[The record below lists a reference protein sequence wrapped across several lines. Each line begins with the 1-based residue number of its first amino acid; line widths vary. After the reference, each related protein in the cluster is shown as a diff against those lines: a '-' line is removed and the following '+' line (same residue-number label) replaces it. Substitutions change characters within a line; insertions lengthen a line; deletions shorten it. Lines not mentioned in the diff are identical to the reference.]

1 MIKTILTLITFILSS
16 QLCNAQRYS
25 YSRVV
30 KQATAE
36 SLKPIPI
43 DTVPSN
49 KKGIN
54 MVIFSNGTWQYINTD
69 AHKMNLF
76 AAFNHHWDTSQIFA
90 FKDISYN
97 ELPPIVELNIVDKLT
112 DFTPPIIGGRVT
124 SKYGPRR
131 SKNHNGTDIAS
142 DKGTPLFATFD
153 GKVRYAKYQTGGYGY
168 LVIIRNANG
177 LESWYGHL
185 SKLFVEV
192 NQYVKS
198 GQIIGY
204 VGNTGRSRGNHLHY
218 ELRYQDQ
225 TFDPEFLIDFE
236 TGSLRYT
243 KFSLEKSF
251 FNIHSRASE
260 ILDEEDDNY
269 ASSSE
274 LFANA
279 TDAKAVEEAVRTS
292 VGEDNPESTAK
303 KAATISATSSS
314 AVYHVVKSGNTLGA
328 IAIKY
333 GTSVDKIC
341 KLNNISRNTVLRLN
355 QRIRVR

>member
-1 MIKTILTLITFILSS
+1 MKHTILTLILLLTSHFSH
-16 QLCNAQRYS
+16 AQRYN

-30 KQATAE
+30 KQTAAE
-36 SLKPIPI
+36 SLEAIPI

-49 KKGIN
+49 KKGMS
-54 MVIFSNGTWQYINTD
+54 MVLYSNGTWKYKIDDN
-69 AHKMNLF
+69 HKMDLYS
-76 AAFNHHWDTSQIFA
+76 AFNHHWDTTQLFV
-90 FKDISYN
+90 FKDVAYSD
-97 ELPPIVELNIVDKLT
+97 LPPIVELNIIDKLS
-112 DFTPPIIGGRVT
+112 DFSAPIIGGRVS

-142 DKGTPLFATFD
+142 DKGTPLYATFD

-168 LVIIRNANG
+168 LVIIRNVNG
-177 LESWYGHL
+177 LESWYGHMC
-185 SKLFVEV
+185 KLFVQA
-192 NQYVKS
+192 NDYVKS

-204 VGNTGRSRGNHLHY
+204 VGNTGRSRGNHVHY
-218 ELRYQDQ
+218 ELRYKDQ

-269 ASSSE
+269 TASSD

-279 TDAKAVEEAVRTS
+279 TDAAAVKEAALTS
-292 VGEDNPESTAK
+292 AGEAPRANVE
-303 KAATISATSSS
+303 ISESSS
-314 AVYHVVKSGNTLGA
+314 AAVYHTVKSGNTLGS
-328 IAIKY
+328 IAAKY
-333 GTSVDKIC
+333 GTSIDKIC
-341 KLNNISRNTVLRLN
+341 KLNGIKRTTVLQLKRRL
-355 QRIRVR
+355 RVR